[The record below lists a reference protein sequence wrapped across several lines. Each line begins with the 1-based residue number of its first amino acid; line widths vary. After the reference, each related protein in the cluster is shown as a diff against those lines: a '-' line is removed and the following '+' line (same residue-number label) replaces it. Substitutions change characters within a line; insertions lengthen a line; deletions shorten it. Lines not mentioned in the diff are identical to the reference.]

1 MISSSNLIKPIA
13 TIAALDEQSILAAQ
27 QLARKLALPVSA
39 VDSASNQ
46 LWLSEQ
52 GLALNVPDL
61 GKPFSIDFS
70 SGKYDHRRKFGGGR
84 GQPLA
89 KAVGLKQGQNPSVI
103 DATAG
108 FARDAFVLASLGC
121 QVTMLEQNAIMAAL
135 LADALTR
142 ASQDEGVTDIA
153 ARMQIYHGNA
163 IQLLTETKLTAD
175 VIYMD
180 PMYPTREKSALVKK
194 DMQLLH
200 QLAGADTD
208 STELLAIAR
217 QKAGKRVVVKRPKG
231 AEYVGEQKPAASIHS
246 KNTRF
251 DIYPTL

>member
-1 MISSSNLIKPIA
+1 MTDFVDS
-13 TIAALDEQSILAAQ
+13 IAALDEQSAFAAE
-27 QLARKLALPVSA
+27 QLASQLTLTLQPADENL
-39 VDSASNQ
+39 NQ
-46 LWLSEQ
+46 LWLSGH
-52 GLALNVPDL
+52 GLALNMPSL
-61 GKPFSIDFS
+61 GKPFYIDFNG
-70 SGKYDHRRKFGGGR
+70 GKYDHRRKFGGGR

-121 QVTMLEQNAIMAAL
+121 SVTMIEQNAIMAAL
-135 LADALTR
+135 LADALSR
-142 ASQDEGVTDIA
+142 ATQNADTADIA
-153 ARMQIYHGNA
+153 VRMKIHHSNA
-163 IQLLTETKLTAD
+163 IQFLTENYITAD

-208 STELLAIAR
+208 SAELLAVAR

-231 AEYVGEQKPAASIHS
+231 AEFVGEQKPSASIQS

-251 DIYPTL
+251 DIYPTI